1 MTTYCSEGQTYQI
14 NGFVTAPHPKI
25 DFGTERKATNT
36 LRRHEQW
43 LIEQAYAYAVY
54 RGDGM
59 NAVIFGRD
67 LHDKYPKPQASITA
81 ACLYLGFDI

>member
-1 MTTYCSEGQTYQI
+1 MATYCATNDTYQI
-14 NGFVTAPHPKI
+14 DGFVTAPHPKI
-25 DFGTERKATNT
+25 DFETPRKTVNT
-36 LRRHEQW
+36 LKRHEQW

-59 NAVIFGRD
+59 NTVIFEREVQ
-67 LHDKYPKPQASITA
+67 DKYPRPTASITA